1 MRVLDKTG
9 TTRWDLV
16 SKSKAKSALISS
28 SWLVYHEA
36 LGSIS
41 SAEKKKKTKPNKIRM
56 VVLDLIILELNV
68 LGDIADKVF

>member
-41 SAEKKKKTKPNKIRM
+41 SAEKKKTKPNKIRM
-56 VVLDLIILELNV
+56 GVLDLIILELNV